1 MHGPITKIL
10 LLKPCTLH
18 LEPFLQSNCESG
30 VIMNDKHYRLGC
42 DIGGTFTDFVL
53 LNDQTGEL
61 TINKCLTTPK
71 DPSDAVEQGIR
82 ELEVK
87 VPGFVEKM
95 DEVIHGTT
103 LVINSIIE
111 RKGARTGLITTK
123 GFRDVL
129 ELGREIRYA
138 PYDIFSEYPKPLV
151 PRQFRLEVDER
162 VRSDGSIL
170 KPLDPEEAKQ
180 VVRTLAAM
188 GVESIAVCLIN
199 SFENPAHELMIKEII
214 EKEAPHASVSVSY
227 HVLPQIREYERTS
240 TTVTNA
246 YVKPLTG
253 SYLARLS
260 GRLESIGC
268 KGKLFIMLSSGGI
281 TSVDTAARFP
291 VRIIESGPTAAV
303 IAGQY
308 YGKMFDLPD
317 MFCFD
322 MGGTTAKSCLIQRGV
337 AGVVPTFEVGRV
349 QRFMKG
355 SGLTIQVPVVDLMEI
370 GAGGGSIARVSK
382 LGTLQVGP
390 ESSAA
395 DPGPTCYARG
405 GQDPC
410 VTDADL
416 LLGYLDENYFLG
428 GEMKLD
434 KEAAKR
440 TVMEKISK
448 PLGVSFIQAI
458 WGIHD
463 LINETMAAAAKTHI
477 AEKGGNPK
485 IVTVAAFG
493 GAGPVHAYGLAK
505 KLGAPRLIVPPNAG
519 VGSALGFFTAP
530 RAFDLVRSHKV
541 SLADANF
548 AEIERLFQELEA
560 QGDKT
565 LKKAGKEEAV
575 RFERSL
581 DMRFVGQ
588 GSETNVP
595 VAERDFM
602 RMKKEEIRK
611 KFDLIYE
618 KLYGRT
624 YPDSAVEFINFKVR
638 ASLPERFFKF
648 TKLARKGQSLKAAIK
663 GQRPAYSGFTKD
675 FIPYTV
681 YDRYKLFPDAKFK
694 GPAIIEEKESTV
706 IVGEDATVSVD
717 HYGFLWVDLKAG
729 ERRKAKGARDK
740 MLGERTKLKA
750 MKPKAKVPKP
760 KVREPKLK
768 AKVTKPKLKVK
779 SSRLKAPSTKGKA
792 KRAIRKSK

>member
-1 MHGPITKIL
+1 MPEKD
-10 LLKPCTLH
+10 C
-18 LEPFLQSNCESG
+18 
-30 VIMNDKHYRLGC
+30 RLGC

-53 LNDQTGEL
+53 LNDQTGEIR
-61 TINKCLTTPK
+61 INKCLTTPS
-71 DPSDAVEQGIR
+71 DPSDAVEQGMK
-82 ELEVK
+82 ELEQNT
-87 VPGFVEKM
+87 PGFIEEL

-129 ELGREIRYA
+129 EIGREIRYA
-138 PYDIFSEYPKPLV
+138 PYDTFAEFPKPLI
-151 PRQFRLEVDER
+151 PRRFRLEVDER
-162 VRSDGSIL
+162 IRSDGIIL
-170 KPLDPEEAKQ
+170 KALDLEEVKEVVCELVQ
-180 VVRTLAAM
+180 V
-188 GVESIAVCLIN
+188 GVESVAVCLLN
-199 SFENPAHELMIKEII
+199 SFENPIHEFMIRDII
-214 EKEAPHASVSVSY
+214 EKETPKISVSISY
-227 HVLPQIREYERTS
+227 DVLPQIREYERTS

-253 SYLARLS
+253 NYLSNLS
-260 GRLESIGC
+260 GRLESIGF

-281 TSVDTAARFP
+281 TSVETASKFP

-308 YGKMFDLPD
+308 YGKLFDIPE

-322 MGGTTAKSCLIQRGV
+322 MGGTTAKSCLIQAGV

-370 GAGGGSIARVSK
+370 GAGGGSIAKVSK
-382 LGTLQVGP
+382 MGTLQVGP
-390 ESSAA
+390 ESSGA
-395 DPGPTCYARG
+395 DPGPICYGRG
-405 GQDPC
+405 GNEPG

-434 KEAAKR
+434 REAARQGIQK
-440 TVMEKISK
+440 KIAK
-448 PLGVSFIQAI
+448 PLGVSLIQAV

-485 IVTVAAFG
+485 VVTLAAFG

-505 KLGAPRLIVPPNAG
+505 KLGAPRIVVPPNAG

-541 SLADANF
+541 TLEDADF
-548 AEIERLFQELEA
+548 KVIEKIFKEMEVEGA
-560 QGDKT
+560 KT
-565 LKKAGKEEAV
+565 LQKTGKEETTK
-575 RFERSL
+575 FERSV

-588 GSETNVP
+588 GAETNTP
-595 VAERDFM
+595 IPEKDFTQI
-602 RMKKEEIRK
+602 KKEEIRQR
-611 KFDLIYE
+611 FDEIYE

-624 YPDSAVEFINFKVR
+624 YPDSRVEFVNFKVR
-638 ASLPERFFKF
+638 ASLPE
-648 TKLARKGQSLKAAIK
+648 KLLQFPRLEKKAGSLQEAVK
-663 GQRPAYSGFTKD
+663 GQRSAYSGAVED

-681 YDRYKLFPDAKFK
+681 YDRYKLFPGAELK
-694 GPAIIEEKESTV
+694 GPAIIEERESTV
-706 IVGEDATVSVD
+706 VIGEDASVSAD
-717 HYGFLWVDLKAG
+717 DYGFLWIEL
-729 ERRKAKGARDK
+729 
-740 MLGERTKLKA
+740 
-750 MKPKAKVPKP
+750 
-760 KVREPKLK
+760 
-768 AKVTKPKLKVK
+768 
-779 SSRLKAPSTKGKA
+779 
-792 KRAIRKSK
+792 

>member
-1 MHGPITKIL
+1 MAGK
-10 LLKPCTLH
+10 
-18 LEPFLQSNCESG
+18 F
-30 VIMNDKHYRLGC
+30 YRLGC

-53 LNDQTGEL
+53 LNDKTGDL

-151 PRQFRLEVDER
+151 PRQYRLEVDER
-162 VRSDGSIL
+162 VRSDGTIL
-170 KPLDPEEAKQ
+170 KPLDPEDARQ
-180 VVRTLAAM
+180 VVRALVSM
-188 GVESIAVCLIN
+188 GVESIAVCLLN
-199 SFENPAHELMIKEII
+199 SFENPTHELMIKEII
-214 EKEAPHASVSVSY
+214 EEEAPHVSISISY

-281 TSVDTAARFP
+281 TSVDTAAQFP

-308 YGKMFDLPD
+308 YGKMFNLPD

-370 GAGGGSIARVSK
+370 GAGGGSIAKVSK

-390 ESSAA
+390 ESSSA
-395 DPGPTCYARG
+395 DPGPICYARG

-434 KEAAKR
+434 KEAAKKG
-440 TVMEKISK
+440 VMEKIAK
-448 PLGVSFIQAI
+448 PLGVTFVQAI

-485 IVTVAAFG
+485 IVTVSAFG

-505 KLGAPRLIVPPNAG
+505 KLGAPRLLVPPNAG

-548 AEIERLFQELEA
+548 LEIEKIFRELESD
-560 QGDKT
+560 GDKT
-565 LKKAGKEEAV
+565 LKKSGKDEAV

-595 VAERDFM
+595 ISERDFTKVK
-602 RMKKEEIRK
+602 REEIRK
-611 KFDLIYE
+611 KFDQIYE

-638 ASLPERFFKF
+638 ASLPERLFKF
-648 TKLARKGQSLKAAIK
+648 SKLDKKGQGLKAAVK
-663 GQRPAYSGFTKD
+663 GQRPAYSAIAKD

-681 YDRYKLFPDAKFK
+681 YDRYKLFPNATFK
-694 GPAIIEEKESTV
+694 GPAIIEEKESTL
-706 IVGEDATVSVD
+706 IVGEDTMVSVD
-717 HYGFLWVDLKAG
+717 DYGFLWVDFASAQG
-729 ERRKAKGARDK
+729 AKGKARTPK
-740 MLGERTKLKA
+740 PKVKEVKRKVKPARTKVQALAAKGKA
-750 MKPKAKVPKP
+750 MKPKAKAVKP
-760 KVREPKLK
+760 KTK
-768 AKVTKPKLKVK
+768 AKSAKPKA
-779 SSRLKAPSTKGKA
+779 KAGK
-792 KRAIRKSK
+792 RKSK